1 MCEKIT
7 SKNMCGVDFM
17 NGSTFQKIIFALLIL
32 FINLGLTVPINATE
46 TAESIKASYQRFL
59 DNIDVK
65 YFNEKVPYL
74 LKTEW
79 DQAGIYAK
87 YTPTKVRVGCWAT
100 AVSQILYYHKLLP
113 KGKVSYQCTDGYMIN
128 ENLKSYKFDLNSF
141 VNKIE
146 DNTSIESIDQVAMY
160 SYFTAVAMRKD
171 FGTGHHF
178 LTDDGFTGIIKVLEN
193 HFNCSVKIY
202 QFGENSFLKE
212 KHKIIQVVKDEINNS
227 RPVAFWFGNQ
237 YDWGH
242 AVVIDGYLQKGNL
255 FLVHINQGL
264 GGSGN
269 GVYDLFTPIIP
280 SYGDMYWRA
289 ILTIKPKK

>member
-1 MCEKIT
+1 
-7 SKNMCGVDFM
+7 M
-17 NGSTFQKIIFALLIL
+17 NRSTFKKIIFALLIL
-32 FINLGLTVPINATE
+32 FINLGLTVPINAAE
-46 TAESIKASYQRFL
+46 TAESIKVSYQKFL

-65 YFNEKVPYL
+65 YFDEKVPCL

-79 DQAGIYAK
+79 SQAGIYAK

-100 AVSQILYYHKLLP
+100 SVAQILYYHRLLP
-113 KGKVSYQCTDGYMIN
+113 NGKVSYQCTDGYKIN
-128 ENLKSYKFDLNSF
+128 ENLSYKFNLNLF

-146 DNTSIESIDQVAMY
+146 DNTSIVSIDQVARY
-160 SYFTAVAMRKD
+160 SYHTAVALRKD
-171 FGTGHHF
+171 FGRGPH
-178 LTDDGFTGIIKVLEN
+178 LLKSNDFTGFKDILET
-193 HFNCSVKIY
+193 HFDCSVDIY
-202 QFGENSFLKE
+202 QFGENSFVKG
-212 KHKIIQVVKDEINNS
+212 KHEVIQVVKTEIDNQ

-237 YDWGH
+237 YGWGH
-242 AVVIDGYLQKGNL
+242 AVVIDGYLEKGDQ

-269 GVYDLFTPIIP
+269 GTYDLFAPIIP